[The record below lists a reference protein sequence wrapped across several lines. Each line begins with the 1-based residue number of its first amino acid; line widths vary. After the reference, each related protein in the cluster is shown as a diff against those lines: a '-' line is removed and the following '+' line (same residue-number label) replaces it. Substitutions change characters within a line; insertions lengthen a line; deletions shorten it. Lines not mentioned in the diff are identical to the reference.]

1 MLQQTGE
8 TMRLG
13 TLAPGQGG
21 RIVAIEEADTPN
33 AAENAERLRELG
45 FAEEL
50 DATVLHQSPFG
61 RDPIVVA
68 VGSMTVALRRAEA
81 NLIVVKSQ

>member
-1 MLQQTGE
+1 MQQSE
-8 TMRLG
+8 TTKRLG
-13 TLAPGQGG
+13 GFAPGEGG
-21 RIVAIEEADTPN
+21 RIVSIDETGTPE

-50 DATVLHQSPFG
+50 DVTVLHQSPFG

-81 NLIVVKSQ
+81 NLVQVKSQ